1 MLQKQP
7 DIPLIRTDFV
17 PPRLFKPI
25 SDVKPSPGN
34 LGEKPLTASSLLSR
48 RRLLGAAVA
57 ASAVGFVTPAPAV
70 SFAPRSVSL
79 YNVHTGEWLRTVYW
93 ADGHYIR
100 EAVRDINW
108 ILRDHDSNEIRPMNA
123 GVLDVLGMLRERLE
137 TPDPFLVVCGYRS
150 PTTNRRLYLEGVG
163 VAKHSYHI
171 KGMAVDLRSERRGL
185 SQVRDAALSLG
196 CGGVGYYPRS
206 GFVHVDCGPV
216 RQWLG
221 PVRT

>member
-1 MLQKQP
+1 MAPAGNRGEQP
-7 DIPLIRTDFV
+7 LNAP
-17 PPRLFKPI
+17 
-25 SDVKPSPGN
+25 
-34 LGEKPLTASSLLSR
+34 SLLSR

-57 ASAVGFVTPAPAV
+57 VTAVGLVKPVPAV

-108 ILRDHDSNEIRPMNA
+108 ILRDHDTDELRPMDA
-123 GVLDVLGMLRERLE
+123 GVLDVLGSLRERLE
-137 TPDPFLVVCGYRS
+137 THEPFLVVCGYRS

-171 KGMAVDLRSERRGL
+171 KGMAVDLRAERRSL
-185 SQVRDAALSLG
+185 SQVRDAALSLRG
-196 CGGVGYYPRS
+196 GGVGYYPRS
-206 GFVHVDCGPV
+206 DFVHVDCGPV
-216 RQWLG
+216 RRW
-221 PVRT
+221 